1 MSPKDHDE
9 KSDEDKIEQM
19 KSENSEEYVKQDKK
33 YVKFAEEEITEGT
46 KELTSHRTYEPSD
59 F

>member
-1 MSPKDHDE
+1 
-9 KSDEDKIEQM
+9 M
-19 KSENSEEYVKQDKK
+19 KSESSDEEEYAKNNKK

-46 KELTSHRTYEPSD
+46 KELTSHRTYEQSD